1 MNEDKYDA
9 KSSGVLRVVRA
20 SMALPGARVS
30 RADFLRAQLH
40 VHCGDGQVKDAI
52 ELGPASAGVAPELI
66 DEIADSVI
74 RSHVLRAA
82 GLSFATGLPGGWF
95 MAATIP
101 ADVAQF
107 FWHATVLAQKLAYLY
122 GWPDLFDPEVDLDE
136 ETELRIVLLIGAM
149 LGAANANRLLAEM
162 SSRFAG
168 ETVRRIQGMR
178 LLRPHTIR

>member
-1 MNEDKYDA
+1 
-9 KSSGVLRVVRA
+9 
-20 SMALPGARVS
+20 
-30 RADFLRAQLH
+30 
-40 VHCGDGQVKDAI
+40 
-52 ELGPASAGVAPELI
+52 
-66 DEIADSVI
+66 
-74 RSHVLRAA
+74 
-82 GLSFATGLPGGWF
+82 